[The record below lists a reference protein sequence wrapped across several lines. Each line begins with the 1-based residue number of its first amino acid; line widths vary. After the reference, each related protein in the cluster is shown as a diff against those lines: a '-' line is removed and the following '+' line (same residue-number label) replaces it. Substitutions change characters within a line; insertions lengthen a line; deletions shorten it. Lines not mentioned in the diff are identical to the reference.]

1 MEPARPTGEVTFLF
15 TDIEGSTKLVDRLGT
30 AAWRPILARH
40 RELVRASLAADAGI
54 EIATEGDSFFAVFRE
69 PADAVRAVAAAQR
82 SLVAEPWPDGAT
94 IRVRMGLHTG
104 LGELDADGAYVGHDV
119 HRAARVAAAASGG
132 QVLLSEATVTVVE
145 ARLPDGVSLRALGAH
160 RLKDLRPERIAQL
173 VVEGLPADFPPIRSL
188 DARPNNLPLELTSFV
203 GRERELDEV
212 KGLLSTARLVTL
224 TGPGGT
230 GKTRLALQVAADVA
244 DEYPDGTWF
253 VPLGTIAD
261 ASLVVPAIAR
271 SVGVGDDPSRS
282 PIDVLATE
290 LEPKRALLVID
301 NVEQVRAAAG
311 DIGELLRRAGR
322 IRILATSRAPLRIS
336 GEQEYPV
343 PGLPAPPDI
352 DRLGALERERLP
364 AALRAGAPEALVAFE
379 SVRLFVARGGSVKP
393 GFAVTAA
400 NAGDVAAI
408 VAHLGGVPL
417 AIELAAARLRFLTP
431 AAIHE
436 RLEGRLDLPGAGA
449 ADVPER
455 QRSLRGAI
463 VWSHELLDP
472 PARRLFERL
481 GVFMGGFDLARAE
494 AVAGSASELGIDVL
508 DGLASLVDQSLV
520 RSDEVGG
527 ESRFSMLEPIR
538 EYALERLEA
547 SGDLELVSER
557 HARASLALAQELQPE
572 LNGDR
577 QREALDR
584 LELEHANLRAA
595 IDWADAHADP
605 ECALGI
611 PIAIWRMWQR
621 RGYLREARIR
631 VGGLIGRPWFA
642 TSSPRLRAKT
652 HEAMGGIVYW
662 HGQVYG
668 AHEDYEAALNIW
680 REIGDEREIAN
691 ATYNL
696 SFCYTMGIAQEL
708 PPDARARADALLSE
722 SLAIYRKL
730 GDEQGEAN
738 VFWGIGIQ
746 HYFARDNAAAAPA
759 FEAALALYRRL
770 GDRTQEAWSL
780 HQIGLSRLKL
790 GETDVARGL
799 IADGLR
805 LFMAAGDVAGVT
817 LGLDDLSAVS
827 IADDDLVRAAR
838 LQGLARRIQASSGT
852 GLAGVVETAFE
863 VADRPE
869 ARTAMAPEDVAR
881 YEAEGASLTID
892 DGVRYALGEVEIEDL
907 LGSPARPAE
916 PVTGAA

>member
-82 SLVAEPWPDGAT
+82 SLVAEPWPDGAA

-203 GRERELDEV
+203 GRERELEEV

-605 ECALGI
+605 DCALGI

-642 TSSPRLRAKT
+642 TAPPRLRAKT

-668 AHEDYEAALNIW
+668 AHEDYEAALDDLA
-680 REIGDEREIAN
+680 RDRR
-691 ATYNL
+691 
-696 SFCYTMGIAQEL
+696 
-708 PPDARARADALLSE
+708 RARDRERHLQPLVLLHDGDRAGAAARRPCARRRAAERVARDLPQAGRRAGRGERVLGHRHPALL
-722 SLAIYRKL
+722 R
-730 GDEQGEAN
+730 
-738 VFWGIGIQ
+738 
-746 HYFARDNAAAAPA
+746 ARQRGRGARVRGRPGPVPAPGRPDPGGVVAAP
-759 FEAALALYRRL
+759 
-770 GDRTQEAWSL
+770 DR
-780 HQIGLSRLKL
+780 
-790 GETDVARGL
+790 
-799 IADGLR
+799 
-805 LFMAAGDVAGVT
+805 
-817 LGLDDLSAVS
+817 AVP
-827 IADDDLVRAAR
+827 A
-838 LQGLARRIQASSGT
+838 QARRDSTSR
-852 GLAGVVETAFE
+852 AG
-863 VADRPE
+863 
-869 ARTAMAPEDVAR
+869 
-881 YEAEGASLTID
+881 
-892 DGVRYALGEVEIEDL
+892 
-907 LGSPARPAE
+907 
-916 PVTGAA
+916 